1 MIRIGDWFS
10 KAWEIFTKS
19 VGVHIVLAL
28 IVGLGSAL
36 TIGILAGPLMCG
48 WLYVILRQLREPDYQ
63 PEIGDI
69 GKGFEVFGQA
79 LLACILIVV
88 GSVVV
93 SFILSVVPIL
103 GQLLSIAAGWA
114 IAACVLFVLP
124 LIVDRN
130 TAAIDAITFSFEKV
144 KPAFWGFFGFAV
156 LLSVING
163 VGSGLFAGGIVLG
176 LVIGRVGFLIGALMS
191 LIGLAVS
198 LVAGPIVVIAQAAA
212 YHDNFGEVSVIELE
226 APAPPQPP
234 VEPPP
239 FAPPTPPAPQ

>member
-1 MIRIGDWFS
+1 MIRISDWFS

-48 WLYVILRQLREPDYQ
+48 WFYIILRQLREPDYEPQ
-63 PEIGDI
+63 IGDI
-69 GKGFEVFGQA
+69 GKGFEVFGQS
-79 LLACILIVV
+79 LLAWILILV

-93 SFILSVVPIL
+93 SFVVSVVPAL
-103 GQLLSIAAGWA
+103 GQLLSVAAGWA
-114 IAACVLFVLP
+114 IAACVLFVFP
-124 LIVDRN
+124 LIIDRN
-130 TAAIDAITFSFEKV
+130 TGAIDAIKLSFETI

-156 LLSVING
+156 LISVISGIGAAICG
-163 VGSGLFAGGIVLG
+163 VGW
-176 LVIGRVGFLIGALMS
+176 
-191 LIGLAVS
+191 
-198 LVAGPIVVIAQAAA
+198 LVAGPVTTIAVAIA
-212 YHDNFGEVSVIELE
+212 YRDNFEEASAIEME

-239 FAPPTPPAPQ
+239 VVPPAAE

>member
-10 KAWEIFTKS
+10 KAWETFTKS

-28 IVGLGSAL
+28 IVGLGSVL

-48 WLYVILRQLREPDYQ
+48 WYYIILRQLREPDYK

-69 GKGFEVFGQA
+69 GKGFEVFGHS
-79 LLACILIVV
+79 LLAWILILV
-88 GSVVV
+88 GSIVV
-93 SFILSVVPIL
+93 SSILNVVPVL

-114 IAACVLFVLP
+114 IAACVLFVFP

-130 TAAIDAITFSFEKV
+130 TGAIDAITLSFEKV

-156 LLSVING
+156 IVTIIAS

-176 LVIGRVGFLIGALMS
+176 LMIGPVGLLIGGAAA
-191 LIGLAVS
+191 LIGIAAW
-198 LVAGPIVVIAQAAA
+198 LVGSPIAVIAQAAA
-212 YHDNFGEVSVIELE
+212 YHDNFGEASVIELE
-226 APAPPQPP
+226 APAAPPPP

-239 FAPPTPPAPQ
+239 VVPPAPPTPQ

>member
-10 KAWEIFTKS
+10 KAWELFTES

-28 IVGLGSAL
+28 IVGLGSVL

-48 WLYVILRQLREPDYQ
+48 WFYVILRQLREPDYK

-79 LLACILIVV
+79 LLACIVIGV

-93 SFILSVVPIL
+93 GSILNVVPVL
-103 GQLLSIAAGWA
+103 GQLLSIAAGGA
-114 IAACVLFVLP
+114 IAACVLFVFP
-124 LIVDRN
+124 LIVDRK
-130 TAAIDAITFSFEKV
+130 AGAIDAIKLSFETI

-156 LLSVING
+156 LISVISGIGGALCG
-163 VGSGLFAGGIVLG
+163 VGW
-176 LVIGRVGFLIGALMS
+176 
-191 LIGLAVS
+191 
-198 LVAGPIVVIAQAAA
+198 LVAGPVTTIAVAIA
-212 YHDNFGEVSVIELE
+212 YRDNFGEASVIELE
-226 APAPPQPP
+226 APTPPQPP

-239 FAPPTPPAPQ
+239 IAPPTPPAPQ

>member
-48 WLYVILRQLREPDYQ
+48 WFYIILRQLREPDYEPQ
-63 PEIGDI
+63 IGDI

-79 LLACILIVV
+79 LLGAVLIAVAFVILWLVLIIISFVIPFVGNLVV
-88 GSVVV
+88 
-93 SFILSVVPIL
+93 
-103 GQLLSIAAGWA
+103 AAGMFA
-114 IAACVLFVLP
+114 VQTAVLFMYP
-124 LIVDRN
+124 LIIDKRM
-130 TAAIDAITFSFEKV
+130 TAIDAIKQSFEKV

-156 LLSVING
+156 LISVISGIGAAICG
-163 VGSGLFAGGIVLG
+163 VGW
-176 LVIGRVGFLIGALMS
+176 
-191 LIGLAVS
+191 
-198 LVAGPIVVIAQAAA
+198 LVAGPVTTIAVAIA
-212 YHDNFGEVSVIELE
+212 YRDNFEEASVIELE
-226 APAPPQPP
+226 APAAPQPP

-239 FAPPTPPAPQ
+239 FVPPAPQ